1 VMNDLTRIAFEEGKI
16 IAQMIGL
23 TGEAEIPAYYNGET
37 ANAFTRGFYAERGR
51 MARRVER
58 ATLA

>member
-1 VMNDLTRIAFEEGKI
+1 MSQVQRIAFEEGKI

-23 TGEAEIPAYYNGET
+23 TGEAEIPIYYAGET
-37 ANAFTRGFYAERGR
+37 AAAFSRGFDAERDR